1 MNKMQ
6 KQVERF
12 LFDAGYPTVQ
22 NPNNTAQGDDIHLPG
37 KKGTFG
43 EYLKERMNW
52 LEEEYRELASAI
64 ASEDWGEV
72 ADALADILYFVYG
85 TACTLNI
92 DMESIFDL
100 VHIANMKKVVNP
112 VFRKSD
118 GKLMKP
124 EGWTSPKIAEEVER
138 QWGLVEELGV
148 LREDDDDDDVLDES
162 EDDDEN

>member
-1 MNKMQ
+1 MNKNQ

-12 LFDAGYPTVQ
+12 LFDAGYPTVM
-22 NPNNTAQGDDIHLPG
+22 NPDTTVPSDEIHLPG

-43 EYLKERMNW
+43 GYLKERMQW
-52 LEEEYRELASAI
+52 LDEEYKELSSAI

-85 TACTLNI
+85 TATTLNM
-92 DMESIFDL
+92 DMEPIFDL
-100 VHIANMKKVVNP
+100 VHVANMKKVVNP
-112 VFRKSD
+112 VFRESD

-124 EGWTSPKIAEEVER
+124 EGWTSPRIAEEVER
-138 QWGLVEELGV
+138 QWNQVESVE
-148 LREDDDDDDVLDES
+148 EDDDDDDQVEL